1 MPYEIVVTIDES
13 GNVSMEVK
21 GIKGPG
27 CEKVLKPFEGLG
39 EVLEERRTPEYYQRE
54 VGISTQTPR

>member
-1 MPYEIVVTIDES
+1 MAYEIVVNIDEQ

-27 CEKVLKPFEGLG
+27 CEKVLEPFERLG
-39 EVLEERRTPEYYQRE
+39 EVFEEERTPEYYQRE
-54 VGISTQTPR
+54 ARVSTSTPR